1 MANVTFYPGPSRVYS
16 NVPEYIYEAHK
27 DGIMTINHRSEEFML
42 LAAKTKSI
50 LREKLGIPE
59 QYRILFLS
67 SATESWEVIAQ
78 SLTRSSSQHFYNG
91 AFGKKWYQ
99 YADAIQDQTISTSF
113 GINEA
118 LPIHKLSQ
126 DADCICLTHCETSN
140 GTYISSVLLEE
151 LDKQRTTDQ
160 LIAIDATS
168 SMAGLVLPWER
179 ADYWYASVQ
188 KCFGLPAGLGIAVL
202 SPAAARRAEE
212 IGENGHYNSL
222 IRMLEN
228 EAKDQTHLT
237 PNILGI
243 YLLYRTQEFS
253 KTIDLIEGKI
263 RKRFHYWTE
272 FLEDYGEF
280 NFLAENP
287 LVRSPTVIAIASD
300 KAEKVKNQAEEAGIT
315 LGNGYGE
322 WKSSSFRIA
331 NFPAIKKKE
340 IEALSKFLRK
350 NYKSD
355 RELGSS
361 LDGN

>member
-27 DGIMTINHRSEEFML
+27 DGIMTINHRSDEFMSL
-42 LAAKTKSI
+42 SKKTKEI

-59 QYRILFLS
+59 DYRIVFLS

-78 SLTRSSSQHFYNG
+78 SLTRSASQHFYNG
-91 AFGKKWYQ
+91 AFGKKGHQ
-99 YADAIQDQTISTSF
+99 HAEAIVKNVISTPF

-118 LPIHKLSQ
+118 LPIHHLSR

-140 GTYISSVLLEE
+140 GTYVSSVLLDE
-151 LDKQRTTDQ
+151 LAKQRNTDQ
-160 LIAIDATS
+160 IVAIDATS
-168 SMAGLVLPWER
+168 SMAGLALPWEL

-188 KCFGLPAGLGIAVL
+188 KCFGLPAGLGIAVI
-202 SPAAARRAEE
+202 SPAAVKRAEA
-212 IGENGHYNSL
+212 IGEEDHYNSL
-222 IRMLEN
+222 LRILEN
-228 EAKDQTHLT
+228 EAKDQTHFT

-243 YLLYRTQEFS
+243 YLLYRTQEYS
-253 KTIDLIEGKI
+253 KTIDLVEGKI

-272 FLEDYGEF
+272 FLEGFQHF
-280 NFLAENP
+280 NFLAQNP
-287 LVRSPTVIAIASD
+287 LVRSPTVIAVASD
-300 KAEKVKNQAEEAGIT
+300 DAQKVKKQAKEAGIT

-340 IEALSKFLRK
+340 IEALSKFLRN
-350 NYKSD
+350 NYNS
-355 RELGSS
+355 
-361 LDGN
+361 DGN